1 MNKNLAP
8 KIIQAF
14 DETQKVSGASDH
26 QNGLE
31 PVVLSCRSWC
41 KAIKTLQGGSRQRL
55 GARTLR
61 LPASG
66 HPRSEKQSGEPAPL
80 G

>member
-26 QNGLE
+26 QNELE
-31 PVVLSCRSWC
+31 PVVLSCRSGC
-41 KAIKTLQGGSRQRL
+41 KAIKTLRQAPGRGGGLAPFACQPRDTPGVRSL
-55 GARTLR
+55 WDE
-61 LPASG
+61 
-66 HPRSEKQSGEPAPL
+66 PRS
-80 G
+80 